1 MLRPGDVVGDSWRIV
16 ARLGEGGMGTVW
28 RAEDVRTG
36 ALVALKT
43 ISAGTSWDPELVGR
57 FEREAVLAAKVDA
70 AGGVARVHALRRLEQ
85 GVVMVQELVE
95 GQDLGRLLR
104 ERGVDRAR
112 LVRLVAGVARTLA
125 RIHAAGVVHRDVK
138 PSNIV
143 VRASDDAP
151 VLVDFGLAW
160 SAEVSRLTASG
171 VVLGTLSYMAP
182 EQANSASTAH
192 APSVDVHALGAVLYH
207 ALTGRPPRVGAGLGA
222 LAELASGVPPPPP
235 RSLDPTIDPALEA
248 LVLQALAFDPARRP
262 TAAALAAALE
272 AALAG
277 GSPAGASASRPRGRP
292 PVLVAVLVAVIAGL
306 AMLAGVVAHDARRT
320 ARARRVLEEH
330 ARWEDTAV
338 VDPLLPPEDV
348 DARLAALEQ
357 ALVALEGHDRARARE
372 HVRRATAMRDR
383 RARILAGRLERE
395 RRARGGSRALLAWAA
410 ELDADDP
417 RRADAAA
424 DVAAAWRDVLRAGL
438 LRGGDALTFLR
449 DLAPAVDA
457 RTHSEALDATSDVW
471 GARLA
476 AAFEQ
481 GTEGEQISE
490 LARLLRVVDG
500 ATIGPALTRVVEE
513 QSRSTVRQLR
523 DDAAWA
529 IGTGRGSAAF
539 GLRLAG
545 CVEAMRALPGGSPSA
560 DLVKALTDYVEASPS
575 VDATHAEVLITA
587 VRVGAVRASDSD
599 AYFLRK
605 RTSRGP
611 AIVSAL
617 EARARA
623 GDGAAA
629 FLRATVLLPEA
640 GGVPADPSELTR
652 WLEQALTR
660 PADLSPRH
668 GAEARLLLA
677 LAQAQRVHLAGGNP
691 AEVEEVKRSLAA
703 ARDEVA
709 PWVAVRQ
716 LAVVSLD
723 EVLARWGP
731 EEERLP
737 AWRDQLARLRRAA
750 PDEPVDLAT
759 GHALAA
765 TVLLHARAGQT
776 AEAERLQGEVEA
788 HPSAHVRCGF
798 IYGLLHREPS
808 RGLPRALAVVDAAAP
823 DAWATEQF
831 LRLAAQLATHL
842 EADGARRWL
851 ERARDAPGPP
861 LLTEQRALALQTL
874 AAAARR

>member
-1 MLRPGDVVGDSWRIV
+1 
-16 ARLGEGGMGTVW
+16 
-28 RAEDVRTG
+28 
-36 ALVALKT
+36 
-43 ISAGTSWDPELVGR
+43 
-57 FEREAVLAAKVDA
+57 
-70 AGGVARVHALRRLEQ
+70 
-85 GVVMVQELVE
+85 VE

-143 VRASDDAP
+143 VRAADDAP
-151 VLVDFGLAW
+151 VLIDFGLAW

-171 VVLGTLSYMAP
+171 VVLGTLAYMAP

-207 ALTGRPPRVGAGLGA
+207 VLTGRPPRVGAGLGA

-262 TAAALAAALE
+262 TAEALATALE
-272 AALAG
+272 G
-277 GSPAGASASRPRGRP
+277 WSPTGTSASRPRGRRP
-292 PVLVAVLVAVIAGL
+292 ALLAALLGVAVLAG
-306 AMLAGVVAHDARRT
+306 AAGVVAHDARRS
-320 ARARRVLEEH
+320 ARARRVLEDH
-330 ARWEDTAV
+330 ARWEEAAV
-338 VDPLLPPEDV
+338 ADPLLSPADV
-348 DARLAALEQ
+348 DARVAALEQ
-357 ALVALEGHDRARARE
+357 ALVDLEGHDRARAGE
-372 HVRRATAMRDR
+372 HVQRATALRER
-383 RARILAGRLERE
+383 WALVRAGRVERE
-395 RRARGGSRALLAWAA
+395 RLARSGGHALLAWAA

-417 RRADAAA
+417 RRPDAAA
-424 DVAAAWRDVLRAGL
+424 DVAAAWRAFLRAGL
-438 LRGGDALTFLR
+438 LRGGDALASLTA
-449 DLAPAVDA
+449 LAPAVDA

-471 GARLA
+471 AARLG

-481 GTEGEQISE
+481 GTESEVLDE

-500 ATIGPALTRVVEE
+500 ATIGPELTRVVEL
-513 QSRSTVRQLR
+513 QSRSTVRKLR

-545 CVEAMRALPGGSPSA
+545 CVEAMRALPGGAPGA

-575 VDATHAEVLITA
+575 VDPTHADVLITA

-617 EARARA
+617 EARARD

-629 FLRATVLLPEA
+629 FLRATALLPEA
-640 GGVPADPSELTR
+640 GGVPADPTELTR
-652 WLEQALTR
+652 WLELALSR

-668 GAEARLLLA
+668 RAEARLLLA
-677 LAQAQRVHLAGGNP
+677 LAQAQRAHVAGAAP
-691 AEVEEVKRSLAA
+691 ALVEEVKRSLAA

-723 EVLARWGP
+723 DVLARWGP

-737 AWRDQLARLRRAA
+737 AWLDQLAHLRRAA
-750 PDEPVDLAT
+750 PDEPIDLAT
-759 GHALAA
+759 GQAIAA
-765 TVLLHARAGQT
+765 TVLQHTRAGQT
-776 AEAERLQGEVEA
+776 TEAQRLQAEVEA
-788 HPSAHVRCGF
+788 HPSVHVRCGF
-798 IYGLLHREPS
+798 IHGLLHREPS
-808 RGLPRALAVVDAAAP
+808 AGLPRALAVVDAAGP

-831 LRLAAQLATHL
+831 LRLGAQLATHL

-861 LLTEQRALALQTL
+861 LLTEQRAQSLQML